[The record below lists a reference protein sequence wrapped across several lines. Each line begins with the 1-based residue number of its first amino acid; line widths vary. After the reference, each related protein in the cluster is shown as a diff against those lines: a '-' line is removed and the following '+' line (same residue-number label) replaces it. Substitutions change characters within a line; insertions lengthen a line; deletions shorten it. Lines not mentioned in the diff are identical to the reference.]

1 MMNLKFILISFCF
14 CFCFSQTDR
23 DNSVDGVLAVVGEN
37 IITQSEF
44 FEQLQIV
51 SNRQGITSSSTPLKY
66 ESLAKNLL
74 SNIVNQLVLLE
85 HAKMDTNIFIGDD
98 EVKKQ
103 LDLQI
108 SGFINSMGSVEALEN
123 YLNKS
128 LREIK
133 AFYWD
138 EIYNAMLIER
148 FRYSLLSGIS
158 VGKKE
163 VDDFYITYKDSLPP
177 VPRRASFSLLNMK
190 FVPSEKTVKNYYNT
204 TKSILD
210 ELNNKQTT
218 FENLI
223 KQHSDDF
230 ASIPNS
236 GIVGETERGSF
247 LKEYEEAAFSAKIGS
262 IVGPIKTSAG
272 FHIIKVLD
280 KKGEKIT
287 TQHLLKTIQ
296 PSLEDKDS
304 LVSLIN
310 NIYSNS
316 KLDSSFLYNL
326 LVGGDYLFGLSGNYT
341 NYYYENLPQEVVKMI
356 DSSQKKSLVSPFGF
370 SDGTLGLLYVYDKQ
384 KSETATLDNSY
395 DYIAGLAKEK
405 KSAEF
410 VEKWLMSAKKEVYI
424 NIFSEN

>member
-1 MMNLKFILISFCF
+1 MMNLKLILISFCF
-14 CFCFSQTDR
+14 CFCFSQSGRR
-23 DNSVDGVLAVVGEN
+23 DSVDGVLAVVGEN

-44 FEQLQIV
+44 FEQLQVV
-51 SNRQGITSSSTPLKY
+51 SKRQGINPSSTPLKY

-74 SNIVNQLVLLE
+74 SNIINQLVLLE

-103 LDLQI
+103 LDLQV

-148 FRYSLLSGIS
+148 FRYSLLSGLS

-163 VDDFYITYKDSLPP
+163 VDDFYINYKDSLPP
-177 VPRRASFSLLNMK
+177 VPRKADFSLLNMS
-190 FVPSEKTVKNYYNT
+190 FVPSDKTIKNYYNI
-204 TKSILD
+204 TKTIL
-210 ELNNKQTT
+210 EKLNNEQAT
-218 FENLI
+218 FESLI

-230 ASIPNS
+230 ASIPND
-236 GIVGETERGSF
+236 GVVGETERGSF

-310 NIYSNS
+310 NIHSSS
-316 KLDSSFLYNL
+316 KQDSSFLYNL
-326 LVGGDYLFGLSGNYT
+326 LAGGNYVFGLSGNYAD
-341 NYYYENLPQEVVKMI
+341 YYYENFPQEIVKMI

-370 SDGTLGLLYVYDKQ
+370 SDGTLGLLYIYDKQ
-384 KSETATLDNSY
+384 NSEVATLDNSY

-405 KSAEF
+405 KAAEF
-410 VEKWLMSAKKEVYI
+410 VEKWLISAKKEVYI